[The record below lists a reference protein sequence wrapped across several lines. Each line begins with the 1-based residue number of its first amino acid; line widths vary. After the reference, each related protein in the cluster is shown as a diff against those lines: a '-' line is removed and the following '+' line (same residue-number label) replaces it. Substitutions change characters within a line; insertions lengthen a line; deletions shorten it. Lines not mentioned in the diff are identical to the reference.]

1 MTTAVLGQETVV
13 RGQEFTWAFTLDGAG
28 TIAGATVTANIR
40 RKGSPQVLLAGLSLS
55 IADAANRLVTLT
67 LTETQ
72 TAMLAG
78 DPNDPTK
85 DIPHVLDVTVVLST
99 VTSIFGP
106 LVFDVRT
113 PA

>member
-1 MTTAVLGQETVV
+1 MTTAVLGNETVV
-13 RGQEFTWAFTLDGAG
+13 RGQDFTWAFTLAGAG
-28 TIAGATVTANIR
+28 SISGATVTADIR

-55 IADAANRLVTLT
+55 IADAVNRLVTLS
-67 LTETQ
+67 LTEAQ
-72 TAMLAG
+72 TADLAG

-85 DIPHVLDVTVVLST
+85 AIPHVLDVTVVLST
-99 VTSIFGP
+99 VTTVYGP